1 MISSRFNLGAAL
13 SLAFGETFFMVSVSL
28 LISVI
33 IGTLLGY
40 LLYSSSNRYLSKRIW
55 TNRVTGFLINSIRS
69 MPFIILLVVLLPL
82 SGLIVRTQI
91 GPVAVIVPLSISS
104 TAFFSRLSESAFNG
118 VDKGVVE
125 YAVSSGASGARVF
138 MTVLLPEASS
148 SLISA
153 ITVNAIALLGS
164 SAMAGTIGG
173 GGVGDLAIRYGY
185 QRFQTN
191 IMLICVAVLL
201 VLVQALQLTG
211 DYFSRR
217 ANKK

>member
-28 LISVI
+28 VISVTL
-33 IGTLLGY
+33 GTLLGY

-191 IMLICVAVLL
+191 IMLVCVAVLL